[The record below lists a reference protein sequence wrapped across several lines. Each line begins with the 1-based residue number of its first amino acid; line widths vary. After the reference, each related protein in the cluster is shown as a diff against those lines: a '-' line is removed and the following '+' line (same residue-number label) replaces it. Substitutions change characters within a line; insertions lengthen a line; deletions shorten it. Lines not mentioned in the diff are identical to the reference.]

1 MFFSFDGVDGAGKS
15 TQIARFREWLETR
28 GRTVVTCR
36 DPGST
41 PLGEKI
47 REILL
52 ERVDLAID
60 RRTEML
66 LFMAARAQLVEEV
79 IRPALAAGKVIVS
92 DRFLLANIV
101 YQAHAG
107 GLDAD
112 MARQVGEAAIA
123 GIRPSVTF
131 LLDIDPELA
140 AQRIG
145 RAPDRMEAYG
155 LDYLRRVR
163 EGFLTEARARPDEIF
178 TIDANR
184 EPDAI
189 AADIRAIAEQR
200 WSP

>member
-1 MFFSFDGVDGAGKS
+1 MFFSLDGVDGAGKS
-15 TQIARFREWLETR
+15 TQIARFREWLEAR

-41 PLGEKI
+41 ALGEKI

-52 ERVDLAID
+52 DRADLTID
-60 RRTEML
+60 RRSEML

-79 IRPALAAGKVIVS
+79 IRPALAAGQVVIS
-92 DRFLLANIV
+92 DRYLLANIV

-107 GLDAD
+107 GLEAD
-112 MARQVGEAAIA
+112 LVRNVGEAAIA

-163 EGFLTEARARPDEIF
+163 EGFLREARERPKEIF

-184 EPDAI
+184 DPDAI
-189 AADIRAIAEQR
+189 QADIRAIAAQR
-200 WSP
+200 LAP

>member
-15 TQIARFREWLETR
+15 TQIARFHQWLEER

-52 ERVDLAID
+52 ERVDLAMH
-60 RRTEML
+60 RRAEML

-79 IRPALAAGKVIVS
+79 IRPALAAGEVVVS
-92 DRFLLANIV
+92 DRYLLANIV

-112 MARQVGEAAIA
+112 LVRQVGAAAIA
-123 GIRPSVTF
+123 GVRPDMTF
-131 LLDIDPELA
+131 LLDIDPAVA

-155 LDYLRRVR
+155 LDYLRQVR
-163 EGFLTEARARPDEIF
+163 EGFLVEARARPEEIF
-178 TIDANR
+178 VIDAQR
-184 EPDAI
+184 DPDAI
-189 AADIRAIAEQR
+189 QTDIRALAQR
-200 WSP
+200 RLTP

>member
-1 MFFSFDGVDGAGKS
+1 
-15 TQIARFREWLETR
+15 
-28 GRTVVTCR
+28 
-36 DPGST
+36 
-41 PLGEKI
+41 
-47 REILL
+47 
-52 ERVDLAID
+52 
-60 RRTEML
+60 
-66 LFMAARAQLVEEV
+66 
-79 IRPALAAGKVIVS
+79 
-92 DRFLLANIV
+92 
-101 YQAHAG
+101 
-107 GLDAD
+107 

>member
-1 MFFSFDGVDGAGKS
+1 MYFSFDGVDGAGKS
-15 TQIARFREWLETR
+15 TQIARFRQWLEER

-52 ERVDLAID
+52 ERVDLAMH
-60 RRTEML
+60 RRAEML

-79 IRPALAAGKVIVS
+79 IRPALAAGEVVVS
-92 DRFLLANIV
+92 DRYLLANIV

-107 GLDAD
+107 ALDAD
-112 MARQVGEAAIA
+112 LVRQVGAAAIA
-123 GIRPSVTF
+123 GVRPDMTF
-131 LLDIDPELA
+131 LLDIDPAVA

-155 LDYLRRVR
+155 LDYLRQVR
-163 EGFLTEARARPDEIF
+163 EGFLVEARARPEEIF
-178 TIDANR
+178 VIDAQR
-184 EPDAI
+184 DPDAI
-189 AADIRAIAEQR
+189 QTDIRALAQR
-200 WSP
+200 RLTP